1 MIFIFFL
8 PSLYFNALPISV
20 PEYLR
25 WLYNQVNI
33 WVLRLKRIRD
43 EFSLLSSRVMVFSFL
58 PTKHGLWYFETL
70 KLDKSSKQTTRC
82 QFKIVNYPQKRVNQP
97 HTPIWRKIKQMLASC
112 HLLPVSKLQPIWLWL
127 SPMLGI
133 CIDLLHKN
141 IYNCFQEILK
151 DCMKFCLT
159 IRHNLDPVWSIKI

>member
-1 MIFIFFL
+1 MNSLSCLLVSWFL
-8 PSLYFNALPISV
+8 
-20 PEYLR
+20 
-25 WLYNQVNI
+25 
-33 WVLRLKRIRD
+33 
-43 EFSLLSSRVMVFSFL
+43 VFYPQNMDFACDI
-58 PTKHGLWYFETL
+58 KL

-97 HTPIWRKIKQMLASC
+97 PTPIWRNIKQMLASC
-112 HLLPVSKLQPIWLWL
+112 HLLPVSKLQPIWLWP

-133 CIDLLHKN
+133 FIDLLHKN

-159 IRHNLDPVWSIKI
+159 IRHNLDPV